1 MATLL
6 SSNGP
11 GVGVGGG
18 VDSAVALKEKMMLES
33 NNGAGGG
40 KDWKAQLKLPQ
51 RDNRVKTS
59 DVTDRE
65 GKEFEDFCLT
75 R

>member
-1 MATLL
+1 MATLM
-6 SSNGP
+6 STNGP
-11 GVGVGGG
+11 GVVGGV
-18 VDSAVALKEKMMLES
+18 VDSAAALKEKMLLES
-33 NNGAGGG
+33 NNGGG
-40 KDWKAQLKLPQ
+40 KDWKAQLKLPPK
-51 RDNRVKTS
+51 DNRMRTS